1 MSFEKGTVYM
11 IRDQRADDWV
21 SPEPASEVIIDSVLE
36 ATDLSA
42 DDIASLDTYI
52 DSESLREVVV
62 EGTTESVTFTVE
74 GHDVTITADNVV
86 SVDA

>member
-1 MSFEKGTVYM
+1 MSFNEGTVYM
-11 IRDQRADDWV
+11 IRDQQSDDWV
-21 SPEPASEVIIDSVLE
+21 SPKPASEVIIDSVLE

-62 EGTTESVTFTVE
+62 NGTEESVTFTIE
-74 GHDVTITADNVV
+74 GHDVTVTADSAV

>member
-1 MSFEKGTVYM
+1 MSFNDGTVYM
-11 IRDQRADDWV
+11 IRDQQSDDWV

-36 ATDLSA
+36 ATDLKA

-62 EGTTESVTFTVE
+62 DGTEESVTFTIE
-74 GHDVTITADNVV
+74 GHDVTVTADSAV